1 MKNNPDV
8 NNISSTFVTSGGY
21 LSGMNSMHIYVQ
33 ADKWLL
39 TFISVVSLYIQKEVT
54 EQEADFIDSAFFFII
69 IITAFILWI
78 DLDLDLVYHYRYSV
92 SVSLCCFRAY

>member
-21 LSGMNSMHIYVQ
+21 LSGMNSMHIYVH

-54 EQEADFIDSAFFFII
+54 EQEADFIDSAFF
-69 IITAFILWI
+69 L
-78 DLDLDLVYHYRYSV
+78 LLLLQLLSYG
-92 SVSLCCFRAY
+92 